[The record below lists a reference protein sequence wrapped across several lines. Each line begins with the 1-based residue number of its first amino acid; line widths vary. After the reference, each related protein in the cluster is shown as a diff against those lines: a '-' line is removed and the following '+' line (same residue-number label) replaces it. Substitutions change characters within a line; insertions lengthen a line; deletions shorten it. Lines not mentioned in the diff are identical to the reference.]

1 MAESSPAGVYKAYL
15 EQFQRDFSLFLS
27 LRAEELVP
35 GERMFLTLLGRSIAD
50 PSSRDCCCLWELLTI
65 SFLELVDEV
74 N

>member
-50 PSSRDCCCLWELLTI
+50 PSSRDCCCLWELLTK